1 MGAFFH
7 KFFQTF
13 FQQIPNGV
21 CLVFAIGALVSTVF
35 MLAKR
40 HHRGKLFVIL
50 WAAFLFMGLWRC
62 CKGIISIRYASIMI
76 FPMVIATA
84 FGCRRAEAWWR
95 LFCRYFP
102 CLPSWFGRVIAL
114 GCLIGC
120 TGGALTIAHYKLN
133 VQSRAFTTICRTI
146 SADKEKYPDLR
157 VLVKGNDKDRFEY
170 HTKVPCIPL
179 EDNQRECFA
188 RGLNGITDP
197 NGHYLLVVTERHLDG
212 LAPRKDELRP
222 GAKLVRRRSKRYR
235 QSKRKNLDIYFY
247 ENPLSFS
254 RIAAVPPAPAA
265 SPDDLLGPGAFGPS
279 RVAGAFRS
287 QPVQGG
293 GGFRFTFVIS
303 AEVPSG
309 KEAAVEVR
317 TVLGPGTGEVQTLQ
331 LRCPIPGK
339 GIYRGVA
346 AFRTPA
352 APFAVCLN
360 GVGTAFRVE
369 QFRLTRAE

>member
-62 CKGIISIRYASIMI
+62 AKGIISIRYASIMI

-84 FGCRRAEAWWR
+84 FGCRRGEAWWR
-95 LFCRYFP
+95 LLCRYFR

-120 TGGALTIAHYKLN
+120 TGGALVIAHYKLN
-133 VQSRAFTTICRTI
+133 IQSRAFTTICRTV
-146 SADKEKYPDLR
+146 SDYRKLYPDLR
-157 VLVKGNDKDRFEY
+157 VLVKHNDTERFTY
-170 HTKVPCIPL
+170 HTQVPCIPL
-179 EDNQRECFA
+179 EDNQREFFA
-188 RGLNGITDP
+188 QGLNGITDP
-197 NGHYLLVVTERHLDG
+197 DGHFLLVVMERHLKG
-212 LAPRKDELRP
+212 LEPRRDELRP
-222 GAKLVRRRSKRYR
+222 GAKLSRVRAKRYR

-254 RIAAVPPAPAA
+254 RIAAVSPAPPA

-279 RVAGAFRS
+279 RSAAAFRS
-287 QPVQGG
+287 RPVPGG
-293 GGFRFTFVIS
+293 GGFRFTFVVS
-303 AEVPSG
+303 AEAVSG
-309 KEAAVEVR
+309 KAAAVEVR
-317 TVLGPGTGEVQTLQ
+317 TVRRQGNGEVPTLQ
-331 LRCPIPGK
+331 LRCPVKEK
-339 GIYRGVA
+339 GIYRGVVT
-346 AFRTPA
+346 FRTPPG
-352 APFAVCLN
+352 PFAICLD
-360 GVGTAFRVE
+360 GLGTTVRLE

>member
-1 MGAFFH
+1 MGGFFS

-40 HHRGKLFVIL
+40 RHRGKLFILL

-62 CKGIISIRYASIMI
+62 SKGIISIRYASIMI

-95 LFCRYFP
+95 LLCRYFP
-102 CLPSWFGRVIAL
+102 CLPGWFGRVIAL

-120 TGGALTIAHYKLN
+120 TGGALAIAHYKLN
-133 VQSRAFTTICRTI
+133 VQSRAFTTICRTV
-146 SADKEKYPDLR
+146 AGYRKLYPDLR
-157 VLVKGNDKDRFEY
+157 VLVKRNDTERFTY
-170 HTKVPCIPL
+170 HTQVPCIPL
-179 EDNQRECFA
+179 EDNQREFFA
-188 RGLNGITDP
+188 QGLNGITDP
-197 NGHYLLVVTERHLDG
+197 DGHFLLVVTERHLKG
-212 LAPRKDELRP
+212 LEPRKDELRP
-222 GAKLVRRRSKRYR
+222 GAKLSRIRAKRYR
-235 QSKRKNLDIYFY
+235 QTKRKNLDIYFY

-254 RIAAVPPAPAA
+254 RIAAVPPVPAA
-265 SPDDLLGPGAFGPS
+265 APEDLLGPDAFGPG
-279 RVAGAFRS
+279 RFAGSFRS
-287 QPVQGG
+287 RPVQGG

-303 AEVPSG
+303 ADTPAG

-317 TVLGPGTGEVQTLQ
+317 TVLRPGAGEVQTLQ
-331 LRCPIPGK
+331 LRCPVPGK

-346 AFRTPA
+346 TFRMAA

-360 GVGTAFRVE
+360 GLGTAIKVE